1 MGIVIDPAQVV
12 IKVLSKVY
20 EYLKEDPR
28 VIRPGSVR
36 SFEFAVNDVMMRI
49 MLEGGVDYERFK
61 DIVTRVGIENLY
73 LSVETTNPD
82 EKRKILEEAFRRA
95 FEELESNEGETETAA
110 QVTGFNVDT
119 GNRFEGSSGRGRE
132 NDSERA
138 SRVSGNIGS
147 GFGSDYSAEEGREL
161 IVGRSLSAN
170 INERSGDARLDSLIS
185 TIYEILYSGVGTVNF
200 LNLAQLIN
208 MFVDPYA
215 NIVEKVQVLR
225 KMEPYLRNYGLLPS
239 DIRRSREGERVF
251 EALRNIV
258 RSAMSGMGQ
267 VKIVRF
273 TDIDK
278 YPTYVVSV
286 REYKVGDNYFDVDLQ
301 RTAMNLS
308 RKIMMHKLFTSR
320 DIVVKEYANV
330 KVIDIVLCLDVSGSM
345 RELSNGMPKIE
356 IAKDA
361 VAQYIHFLSRTSDKL
376 AMVLFN
382 FRADI
387 LWSLHPVRR
396 YWRQMIYMLK
406 YVYAGGGTNLANA
419 LERSREI
426 LTRSRSNS
434 KHVICVTDGRT
445 VNSSMCI
452 KEAVRL
458 RRGGTTISTIAI
470 GENSDDEL
478 LMRLS
483 KIGGGLFIKI
493 SSIHD
498 LGKALI
504 MDKLH
509 SM

>member
-1 MGIVIDPAQVV
+1 LSINIDPGYIVV
-12 IKVLSKVY
+12 RVLSKVY
-20 EYLKEDPR
+20 AYLQEDSR

-36 SFEFAVNDVMMRI
+36 SFESAVNDIMMRI
-49 MLEGGVDYERFK
+49 MLEGGVDYDKFK
-61 DIVTRVGIENLY
+61 ETVVRVGIENLY
-73 LSVETTNPD
+73 LSVETTNPED
-82 EKRKILEEAFRRA
+82 KKRVLEEAFERA
-95 FEELESNEGETETAA
+95 FEDLETRQSEVGPESLDQ
-110 QVTGFNVDT
+110 QVSGFNVGASDNFENVER
-119 GNRFEGSSGRGRE
+119 GNNDETENTSGS
-132 NDSERA
+132 
-138 SRVSGNIGS
+138 IGG
-147 GFGSDYSAEEGREL
+147 GFGSDLSAEESQDLTIGKTL
-161 IVGRSLSAN
+161 VAN
-170 INERSGDARLDSLIS
+170 VDERNKDAKLDSIIS
-185 TIYEILYSGVGTVNF
+185 TIYEILYGGVGTVNF

-208 MFVDPYA
+208 MFIDPYA
-215 NIVEKVQVLR
+215 NIVEKVQVLK
-225 KMEPYLRNYGLLPS
+225 KMEPYLRNYGLLPT

-251 EALRNIV
+251 EALRNVV
-258 RSAMSGMGQ
+258 RNAMSGMGQ

-286 REYKVGDNYFDVDLQ
+286 REYKIGDNYFDVDLQ
-301 RTAMNLS
+301 KTAMNLS
-308 RKIMMHKLFTSR
+308 RKTMMHKLFTNK

-330 KVIDIVLCLDVSGSM
+330 KTIDIVLCLDVSGSM

-361 VAQYIHFLSRTSDKL
+361 VAQYIEFLSKTNDRL

-382 FRADI
+382 FRADV
-387 LWSLHPVRR
+387 LWSLHQVRR
-396 YWRQMIYMLK
+396 YWQQMNYMLK

-419 LERSREI
+419 LERSREV
-426 LTRSRSNS
+426 LTRSRSSS

>member
-1 MGIVIDPAQVV
+1 MNIDPVQ
-12 IKVLSKVY
+12 IITKVLSKVY
-20 EYLKEDPR
+20 EYLREDFR

-36 SFEFAVNDVMMRI
+36 SFEAAASDIMMRI
-49 MLEGGVDYERFK
+49 LIEGGFDYDKFK
-61 DIVTRVGIENLY
+61 ETVIRVGIENLY
-73 LSVETTNPD
+73 LSVETSNPD
-82 EKRKILEEAFRRA
+82 DKRKVLEEAFERA
-95 FEELESNEGETETAA
+95 FEDAEKRQEKTEEASTQ
-110 QVTGFNVDT
+110 QVAGFNVSNGGEINENVERSDYESGT
-119 GNRFEGSSGRGRE
+119 GSISG
-132 NDSERA
+132 
-138 SRVSGNIGS
+138 
-147 GFGSDYSAEEGREL
+147 GFGAEYSAEEGQEL
-161 IVGRSLSAN
+161 QMGRSLVAN
-170 INERSGDARLDSLIS
+170 VDDHGKDAKLDSIIS
-185 TIYEILYSGVGTVNF
+185 TIYEILYGGVGTVNF

-208 MFVDPYA
+208 MFIDPYA
-215 NIVEKVQVLR
+215 NIVEKTKVLR
-225 KMEPYLRNYGLLPS
+225 KMEPYLRNYGLLPT
-239 DIRRSREGERVF
+239 DFRRNRDGERVF
-251 EALRNIV
+251 EALRNV
-258 RSAMSGMGQ
+258 VKNAMSGMGQ
-267 VKIVRF
+267 VKVVRF

-286 REYKVGDNYFDVDLQ
+286 REYKIGDNYFDVDLQ
-301 RTAMNLS
+301 KTAMNLS
-308 RKIMMHKLFTSR
+308 RKSIMHKLFTNK

-330 KVIDIVLCLDVSGSM
+330 KTIDIVLCLDVSGSM

-361 VAQYIHFLSRTSDKL
+361 VGQYIQFLSKTNDRL

-382 FRADI
+382 FRADV
-387 LWSLHPVRR
+387 LWGLHQVRR
-396 YWRQMIYMLK
+396 YWQQMNYMLK

-419 LERSREI
+419 LERSREV

-458 RRGGTTISTIAI
+458 RRGGATISTIAI

>member
-1 MGIVIDPAQVV
+1 MSINIDPGYIVV
-12 IKVLSKVY
+12 RVLSKVY
-20 EYLKEDPR
+20 AYLQEDSR

-36 SFEFAVNDVMMRI
+36 SFESAVNDIMMRI
-49 MLEGGVDYERFK
+49 MLEGGVDYDKFK
-61 DIVTRVGIENLY
+61 ETVVRVGIENLY
-73 LSVETTNPD
+73 LSVETTNPED
-82 EKRKILEEAFRRA
+82 KKRVLEEAFERA
-95 FEELESNEGETETAA
+95 FEDLETRQSEVGPESLDQ
-110 QVTGFNVDT
+110 QVSGFNVGASDNFENVER
-119 GNRFEGSSGRGRE
+119 GNNDETENTSGS
-132 NDSERA
+132 
-138 SRVSGNIGS
+138 IGG
-147 GFGSDYSAEEGREL
+147 GFGSDLSAEESQDLTIGKTL
-161 IVGRSLSAN
+161 VAN
-170 INERSGDARLDSLIS
+170 VDERNKGARLDSIIS
-185 TIYEILYSGVGTVNF
+185 TIYEILYGGVGTVNF

-208 MFVDPYA
+208 MFIDPYA
-215 NIVEKVQVLR
+215 NIVEKVQVLK
-225 KMEPYLRNYGLLPS
+225 KMEPYLRNYGLLPT

-251 EALRNIV
+251 EALRNVV
-258 RSAMSGMGQ
+258 RNAMSGMGQ

-286 REYKVGDNYFDVDLQ
+286 REYKIGDNYFDVDLQ
-301 RTAMNLS
+301 KTAMNLS
-308 RKIMMHKLFTSR
+308 RKTMMHKLFTNK

-330 KVIDIVLCLDVSGSM
+330 KTIDIVLCLDVSGSM

-361 VAQYIHFLSRTSDKL
+361 VAQYIEFLSKTNDRL

-382 FRADI
+382 FRADV
-387 LWSLHPVRR
+387 LWSLHQVRK
-396 YWRQMIYMLK
+396 YWQQMNYMLK

-419 LERSREI
+419 LERSREV
-426 LTRSRSNS
+426 LTRSRSSS

>member
-1 MGIVIDPAQVV
+1 MSSSIDPAQ
-12 IKVLSKVY
+12 IITRVLSKVY
-20 EYLKEDPR
+20 EYLQEDSR

-36 SFEFAVNDVMMRI
+36 SFEAAANDIMMRI
-49 MLEGGVDYERFK
+49 LIEGGVDYDRFK
-61 DIVTRVGIENLY
+61 ETVIRVGIENLY
-73 LSVETTNPD
+73 LSVETSNPD
-82 EKRKILEEAFRRA
+82 DKKRVLEEAFERA
-95 FEELESNEGETETAA
+95 FEDVERMQEEPGEESE
-110 QVTGFNVDT
+110 QQIVGFNV
-119 GNRFEGSSGRGRE
+119 NSGGEINGGENMERSDYERG
-132 NDSERA
+132 A
-138 SRVSGNIGS
+138 GNISG
-147 GFGSDYSAEEGREL
+147 GFGAEYSAEESQEL
-161 IVGRSLSAN
+161 SMSRSLIAN
-170 INERSGDARLDSLIS
+170 VDEHSKDAKLDSIIS
-185 TIYEILYSGVGTVNF
+185 TIYEILYGGVGTVNF

-208 MFVDPYA
+208 MFIDPYA
-215 NIVEKVQVLR
+215 NIVEKVKVLK
-225 KMEPYLRNYGLLPS
+225 KMEPYLRNYGLLPT
-239 DIRRSREGERVF
+239 DFRRSRDGERVF
-251 EALRNIV
+251 EALRNVV
-258 RSAMSGMGQ
+258 RNAMSGMGQ
-267 VKIVRF
+267 VKVVRF

-286 REYKVGDNYFDVDLQ
+286 REYKIGDSYFDVDLQ
-301 RTAMNLS
+301 KTAMNLS
-308 RKIMMHKLFTSR
+308 RKSMMHKVFTSK

-330 KVIDIVLCLDVSGSM
+330 KTIDIVLCLDVSGSM

-361 VAQYIHFLSRTSDKL
+361 VAQYIQFLSKTNDRL

-382 FRADI
+382 FRADV
-387 LWSLHPVRR
+387 LWGLHQVRR
-396 YWRQMIYMLK
+396 YWQQMNYMLK

-419 LERSREI
+419 LERSREV

-458 RRGGTTISTIAI
+458 RRSSTTISTIAI

>member
-1 MGIVIDPAQVV
+1 LVA
-12 IKVLSKVY
+12 
-20 EYLKEDPR
+20 
-28 VIRPGSVR
+28 
-36 SFEFAVNDVMMRI
+36 
-49 MLEGGVDYERFK
+49 
-61 DIVTRVGIENLY
+61 
-73 LSVETTNPD
+73 
-82 EKRKILEEAFRRA
+82 
-95 FEELESNEGETETAA
+95 
-110 QVTGFNVDT
+110 NVD
-119 GNRFEGSSGRGRE
+119 
-132 NDSERA
+132 ER
-138 SRVSGNIGS
+138 NK
-147 GFGSDYSAEEGREL
+147 
-161 IVGRSLSAN
+161 
-170 INERSGDARLDSLIS
+170 DARLDSIIS
-185 TIYEILYSGVGTVNF
+185 TIYEILYGGVGTVNF

-208 MFVDPYA
+208 MFIDPYA
-215 NIVEKVQVLR
+215 NIVEKVQVLK
-225 KMEPYLRNYGLLPS
+225 KMEPYLRNYGLLPT

-251 EALRNIV
+251 EALRNVV
-258 RSAMSGMGQ
+258 RNAMSGMGQ

-286 REYKVGDNYFDVDLQ
+286 REYKIGDNYFDVDLQ
-301 RTAMNLS
+301 KTAMNLS
-308 RKIMMHKLFTSR
+308 RKTMMHKLFTNK

-330 KVIDIVLCLDVSGSM
+330 KTIDIVLCLDVSGSM

-361 VAQYIHFLSRTSDKL
+361 VAQYIEFLSKTNDRL

-382 FRADI
+382 FRADV
-387 LWSLHPVRR
+387 LWSLHQVRR
-396 YWRQMIYMLK
+396 YWQQMNYMLK

-419 LERSREI
+419 LERSREV
-426 LTRSRSNS
+426 LTRSRSSS

>member
-1 MGIVIDPAQVV
+1 MSTNADPAQM
-12 IKVLSKVY
+12 ITRVLSKVY
-20 EYLKEDPR
+20 EYLQEDSR
-28 VIRPGSVR
+28 VVRPGSIR
-36 SFEFAVNDVMMRI
+36 SFEAAADDIMMRI
-49 MLEGGVDYERFK
+49 LIEGGVDYEKFK
-61 DIVTRVGIENLY
+61 ETITRVGIENLY
-73 LSVETTNPD
+73 LSVETSNPD
-82 EKRKILEEAFRRA
+82 DKKRVLEEAFERA
-95 FEELESNEGETETAA
+95 FEDIEKNQSEAEEPSMQ
-110 QVTGFNVDT
+110 QVAGFNVNNNGET
-119 GNRFEGSSGRGRE
+119 SEGENTEENYERGT
-132 NDSERA
+132 NN
-138 SRVSGNIGS
+138 VGS
-147 GFGSDYSAEEGREL
+147 GFGAEYSAEENQDL
-161 IVGRSLSAN
+161 SMSRSLIAN
-170 INERSGDARLDSLIS
+170 IDERNKDAKLDSIIS
-185 TIYEILYSGVGTVNF
+185 TIYEILYGGVGTVNF

-208 MFVDPYA
+208 MFIDPYV
-215 NIVEKVQVLR
+215 NIVEKVKVLR
-225 KMEPYLRNYGLLPS
+225 KMEPYLRNYGLLPT
-239 DIRRSREGERVF
+239 DFRRSKDGERMF
-251 EALRNIV
+251 EALRNVV
-258 RSAMSGMGQ
+258 RNAMSSMGQ

-301 RTAMNLS
+301 KTAMNLS
-308 RKIMMHKLFTSR
+308 RKTMMHKLFTNK

-330 KVIDIVLCLDVSGSM
+330 KTIDIVLCLDVSGSM
-345 RELSNGMPKIE
+345 RELSSGMPKIE

-361 VAQYIHFLSRTSDKL
+361 VSQYIQFLSKTNDRL

-382 FRADI
+382 FRADV
-387 LWSLHPVRR
+387 LWGLHQVRR
-396 YWRQMIYMLK
+396 YWQQMNYMLK

-419 LERSREI
+419 LERSREV
-426 LTRSRSNS
+426 LTRSKSNS

-445 VNSSMCI
+445 VNSSMCV

-458 RRGGTTISTIAI
+458 RRNGTTISTIAI

>member
-1 MGIVIDPAQVV
+1 MITR
-12 IKVLSKVY
+12 VLSKVY
-20 EYLKEDPR
+20 EYLQEDSR
-28 VIRPGSVR
+28 VVRPGSIR
-36 SFEFAVNDVMMRI
+36 SFEAAADDIMMRI
-49 MLEGGVDYERFK
+49 LIEGGVDYEKFK
-61 DIVTRVGIENLY
+61 ETITRVGIENLY
-73 LSVETTNPD
+73 LSVETSNPD
-82 EKRKILEEAFRRA
+82 DKKRVLEEAFERA
-95 FEELESNEGETETAA
+95 FEDIEKNQSETEEPSMQ
-110 QVTGFNVDT
+110 QVAGFNVNNNGET
-119 GNRFEGSSGRGRE
+119 SEGENTEENYERGT
-132 NDSERA
+132 NN
-138 SRVSGNIGS
+138 VGS
-147 GFGSDYSAEEGREL
+147 GFGAEYSAEENQDL
-161 IVGRSLSAN
+161 SMSRSLIAN
-170 INERSGDARLDSLIS
+170 IDERNKDAKLDSIIS
-185 TIYEILYSGVGTVNF
+185 TIYEILYGGVGTVNF

-208 MFVDPYA
+208 MFIDPYV
-215 NIVEKVQVLR
+215 NIVEKVKVLR
-225 KMEPYLRNYGLLPS
+225 KMEPYLRNYGLLPT
-239 DIRRSREGERVF
+239 DFRRSKDGERMF
-251 EALRNIV
+251 EALRNVV
-258 RSAMSGMGQ
+258 RNAMSSMGQ

-301 RTAMNLS
+301 KTAMNLS
-308 RKIMMHKLFTSR
+308 RKTMMHKLFTNK

-330 KVIDIVLCLDVSGSM
+330 KTIDIVLCLDVSGSM
-345 RELSNGMPKIE
+345 RELSSGMPKIE

-361 VAQYIHFLSRTSDKL
+361 VSQYIQFLSKTNDRL

-382 FRADI
+382 FRADV
-387 LWSLHPVRR
+387 LWGLHQVRR
-396 YWRQMIYMLK
+396 YWQQMNYMLK

-419 LERSREI
+419 LERSREV
-426 LTRSRSNS
+426 LTRSKSNS

-445 VNSSMCI
+445 VNSSMCV

-458 RRGGTTISTIAI
+458 RRNGTTISTIAI

>member
-1 MGIVIDPAQVV
+1 LSTNIDPAQIVV
-12 IKVLSKVY
+12 KVLSKVY
-20 EYLKEDPR
+20 EYLREDSR
-28 VIRPGSVR
+28 VVRPGSVR
-36 SFEFAVNDVMMRI
+36 SFEAAANDIMMRI
-49 MLEGGVDYERFK
+49 LLEGGVDYDRFK
-61 DIVTRVGIENLY
+61 ETVIRVGIENLY
-73 LSVETTNPD
+73 LSVETFNPD
-82 EKRKILEEAFRRA
+82 EKRRVLEEAFERA
-95 FEELESNEGETETAA
+95 FEDFEMRQGEAESEESSGQQVAGFNVNNEGEFERGEGEESNER
-110 QVTGFNVDT
+110 
-119 GNRFEGSSGRGRE
+119 GNSFGG
-132 NDSERA
+132 
-138 SRVSGNIGS
+138 
-147 GFGSDYSAEEGREL
+147 GFGSEYSAEENQDMM
-161 IVGRSLSAN
+161 ISRSLVSN
-170 INERSGDARLDSLIS
+170 VDERSKDAKLDSIIS
-185 TIYEILYSGVGTVNF
+185 TIYEILYGGVGTVNF

-208 MFVDPYA
+208 MFVDAYA
-215 NIVEKVQVLR
+215 NIIEKVEVLK
-225 KMEPYLRNYGLLPS
+225 KMEPYLRNYGLLPTEL
-239 DIRRSREGERVF
+239 RRSRDGEKVF
-251 EALRNIV
+251 EALRNVV
-258 RSAMSGMGQ
+258 RNAMSGMGQ

-286 REYKVGDNYFDVDLQ
+286 REYKIGDNYFDVDLQ
-301 RTAMNLS
+301 KTAMNLS
-308 RKIMMHKLFTSR
+308 RKTMMHKVFTNK

-330 KVIDIVLCLDVSGSM
+330 KTIDIVLCLDVSGSM

-361 VAQYIHFLSRTSDKL
+361 VAQYIQFLSKTNDRL

-382 FRADI
+382 FRADV
-387 LWSLHPVRR
+387 LWSLHQVRR
-396 YWRQMIYMLK
+396 YWRQMNYMLK

-419 LERSREI
+419 LERSREV
-426 LTRSRSNS
+426 LTRSKSSS

>member
-1 MGIVIDPAQVV
+1 LSINIDPGYIVV
-12 IKVLSKVY
+12 RVLSKVY
-20 EYLKEDPR
+20 AYLQEDSR

-36 SFEFAVNDVMMRI
+36 SFESAVNDIMMRI
-49 MLEGGVDYERFK
+49 MLEGGVDYDKFK
-61 DIVTRVGIENLY
+61 ETVVRVGIENLY
-73 LSVETTNPD
+73 LSVETTNPED
-82 EKRKILEEAFRRA
+82 KKRVLEEAFERA
-95 FEELESNEGETETAA
+95 FEDLETRQSEVGPESLDQ
-110 QVTGFNVDT
+110 QVSGFNVGASDNFENVER
-119 GNRFEGSSGRGRE
+119 GNNDETENTSGS
-132 NDSERA
+132 
-138 SRVSGNIGS
+138 IGG
-147 GFGSDYSAEEGREL
+147 GFGSDLSAEESQDLTIGKTL
-161 IVGRSLSAN
+161 VAN
-170 INERSGDARLDSLIS
+170 VDERNKDARLDSIIS
-185 TIYEILYSGVGTVNF
+185 TIYEILYGGVGTVNF

-208 MFVDPYA
+208 MFIDPYA
-215 NIVEKVQVLR
+215 NIVEKVQVLK
-225 KMEPYLRNYGLLPS
+225 KMEPYLRNYGLLPT

-251 EALRNIV
+251 EALRNVV
-258 RSAMSGMGQ
+258 RNAMSGMGQ

-286 REYKVGDNYFDVDLQ
+286 REYKIGDNYFDVDLQ
-301 RTAMNLS
+301 KTAMNLS
-308 RKIMMHKLFTSR
+308 RKTMMHKLFTNK

-330 KVIDIVLCLDVSGSM
+330 KTIDIVLCLDVSGSM

-361 VAQYIHFLSRTSDKL
+361 VAQYIEFLSKTNDRL

-382 FRADI
+382 FRADV
-387 LWSLHPVRR
+387 LWSLHQVRR
-396 YWRQMIYMLK
+396 YWQQMNYMLK

-419 LERSREI
+419 LERSREV
-426 LTRSRSNS
+426 LTRSRSSS

>member
-1 MGIVIDPAQVV
+1 LSINIDPGYIVV
-12 IKVLSKVY
+12 RVLSKVY
-20 EYLKEDPR
+20 AYLQEDSR

-36 SFEFAVNDVMMRI
+36 SFESAVNDIMMRI
-49 MLEGGVDYERFK
+49 MLEGGVDYDKFK
-61 DIVTRVGIENLY
+61 ETVVRVGIENLY
-73 LSVETTNPD
+73 LSVETTNPED
-82 EKRKILEEAFRRA
+82 KKRVLEEAFERA
-95 FEELESNEGETETAA
+95 FEDLETRQSEVGPESLDQ
-110 QVTGFNVDT
+110 QVSGFNVGASDNFENVER
-119 GNRFEGSSGRGRE
+119 GNNDETE
-132 NDSERA
+132 NT
-138 SRVSGNIGS
+138 SGNIGG
-147 GFGSDYSAEEGREL
+147 GFGSDLSAEESQDLTIGKTL
-161 IVGRSLSAN
+161 VTN
-170 INERSGDARLDSLIS
+170 VDERNKDARLDSIIS
-185 TIYEILYSGVGTVNF
+185 TIYEILYGGVGTVNF

-208 MFVDPYA
+208 MFIDPYA
-215 NIVEKVQVLR
+215 NIVEKVQVLK
-225 KMEPYLRNYGLLPS
+225 KMEPYLRNYGLLPT

-251 EALRNIV
+251 EALRNVV
-258 RSAMSGMGQ
+258 RNAMSGMGQ

-286 REYKVGDNYFDVDLQ
+286 REYKIGDNYFDVDLQ
-301 RTAMNLS
+301 KTAMNLS
-308 RKIMMHKLFTSR
+308 RKTMMHKLFTNK

-330 KVIDIVLCLDVSGSM
+330 KTIDIVLCLDVSGSM

-361 VAQYIHFLSRTSDKL
+361 VAQYIEFLSKTNDRL

-382 FRADI
+382 FRADV
-387 LWSLHPVRR
+387 LWSLHQVRR
-396 YWRQMIYMLK
+396 YWQQMNYMLK

-419 LERSREI
+419 LERSREV
-426 LTRSRSNS
+426 LTRSRSSS

>member
-1 MGIVIDPAQVV
+1 MIVR
-12 IKVLSKVY
+12 VLSKVY
-20 EYLKEDPR
+20 AYLQEDSR

-36 SFEFAVNDVMMRI
+36 SFESAVNDIMMRI
-49 MLEGGVDYERFK
+49 MLEGGVDYDKFK
-61 DIVTRVGIENLY
+61 ETVVRVGIENLY
-73 LSVETTNPD
+73 LSVETTNPED
-82 EKRKILEEAFRRA
+82 KKRVLEEAFERA
-95 FEELESNEGETETAA
+95 FEDLETRQSEVGPESLDQ
-110 QVTGFNVDT
+110 QVSGFNVGTSDNFENVER
-119 GNRFEGSSGRGRE
+119 GNNDETENTSGS
-132 NDSERA
+132 
-138 SRVSGNIGS
+138 IGG
-147 GFGSDYSAEEGREL
+147 GFGSDLSAEESQDLTIGKTL
-161 IVGRSLSAN
+161 VTN
-170 INERSGDARLDSLIS
+170 VDERNKDARLDSIIS
-185 TIYEILYSGVGTVNF
+185 TIYEILYGGVGTVNF

-208 MFVDPYA
+208 MFIDPYA
-215 NIVEKVQVLR
+215 NIVEKVQVLK
-225 KMEPYLRNYGLLPS
+225 KMEPYLRNYGLLPT

-251 EALRNIV
+251 EALRNVV
-258 RSAMSGMGQ
+258 RNAMSGMGQ

-286 REYKVGDNYFDVDLQ
+286 REYKIGDNYFDVDLQ
-301 RTAMNLS
+301 KTAMNLS
-308 RKIMMHKLFTSR
+308 RKTMMHKLFTNK

-330 KVIDIVLCLDVSGSM
+330 KTIDIVLCLDVSGSM

-361 VAQYIHFLSRTSDKL
+361 VAQYIEFLSKTNDRL

-382 FRADI
+382 FRADV
-387 LWSLHPVRR
+387 LWSLHQVRR
-396 YWRQMIYMLK
+396 YWQQMNYMLK

-419 LERSREI
+419 LERSREV
-426 LTRSRSNS
+426 LTRSRSSS

>member
-1 MGIVIDPAQVV
+1 
-12 IKVLSKVY
+12 
-20 EYLKEDPR
+20 
-28 VIRPGSVR
+28 
-36 SFEFAVNDVMMRI
+36 MMRI
-49 MLEGGVDYERFK
+49 MLEGGVDYDKFK
-61 DIVTRVGIENLY
+61 ETVVRVGIENLY
-73 LSVETTNPD
+73 LSVETTNPED
-82 EKRKILEEAFRRA
+82 KKRVLEEAFERA
-95 FEELESNEGETETAA
+95 FEDLETRQSEVGPESLDQ
-110 QVTGFNVDT
+110 QVSGFNVGASDNFENVER
-119 GNRFEGSSGRGRE
+119 GNNDETENTSGS
-132 NDSERA
+132 
-138 SRVSGNIGS
+138 IGG
-147 GFGSDYSAEEGREL
+147 GFGSDLSAEESQDLTIGKTL
-161 IVGRSLSAN
+161 VAN
-170 INERSGDARLDSLIS
+170 VDERNKDARLDSIIS
-185 TIYEILYSGVGTVNF
+185 TIYEILYGGVGTVNF

-208 MFVDPYA
+208 MFIDPYA
-215 NIVEKVQVLR
+215 NIVEKVQVLK
-225 KMEPYLRNYGLLPS
+225 KMEPYLRNYGLLPT

-251 EALRNIV
+251 EALRNVV
-258 RSAMSGMGQ
+258 RNAMSGMGQ

-286 REYKVGDNYFDVDLQ
+286 REYKIGDNYFDVDLQ
-301 RTAMNLS
+301 KTAMNLS
-308 RKIMMHKLFTSR
+308 RKTMMHKLFTNK

-330 KVIDIVLCLDVSGSM
+330 KTIDIVLCLDVSGSM

-361 VAQYIHFLSRTSDKL
+361 VAQYIEFLSKTNDRL

-382 FRADI
+382 FRADV
-387 LWSLHPVRR
+387 LWSLHQVRR
-396 YWRQMIYMLK
+396 YWQQMNYMLK

-419 LERSREI
+419 LERSREV
-426 LTRSRSNS
+426 LTRSRSSS

>member
-1 MGIVIDPAQVV
+1 MVV
-12 IKVLSKVY
+12 RVLSKVY
-20 EYLKEDPR
+20 AYLQEDSR

-36 SFEFAVNDVMMRI
+36 SFESAVNDIMMRI
-49 MLEGGVDYERFK
+49 MLEGGVDYDKFK
-61 DIVTRVGIENLY
+61 ETVVRVGIENLY
-73 LSVETTNPD
+73 LSVETTNPED
-82 EKRKILEEAFRRA
+82 KKRVLEEAFERA
-95 FEELESNEGETETAA
+95 FEDLETRQSEVGPESLDQ
-110 QVTGFNVDT
+110 QVSGFNVGASDNFENVER
-119 GNRFEGSSGRGRE
+119 GNNDETENTSGS
-132 NDSERA
+132 
-138 SRVSGNIGS
+138 IGG
-147 GFGSDYSAEEGREL
+147 GFGSDLSAEESQDLTIGKTL
-161 IVGRSLSAN
+161 VAN
-170 INERSGDARLDSLIS
+170 VDERNKDARLDSIIS
-185 TIYEILYSGVGTVNF
+185 TIYEILYGGVGTVNF

-208 MFVDPYA
+208 MFIDPYA
-215 NIVEKVQVLR
+215 NIVEKVQVLK
-225 KMEPYLRNYGLLPS
+225 KMEPYLRNYGLLPT

-251 EALRNIV
+251 EALRNVV
-258 RSAMSGMGQ
+258 RNAMSGMGQ

-286 REYKVGDNYFDVDLQ
+286 REYKIGDNYFDVDLQ
-301 RTAMNLS
+301 KTAMNLS
-308 RKIMMHKLFTSR
+308 RKTMMHKLFTNK

-330 KVIDIVLCLDVSGSM
+330 KTIDIVLCLDVSGSM

-361 VAQYIHFLSRTSDKL
+361 VAQYIEFLSKTNDRL

-382 FRADI
+382 FRADV
-387 LWSLHPVRR
+387 LWSLHQVRR
-396 YWRQMIYMLK
+396 YWQQMNYMLK

-419 LERSREI
+419 LERSREV
-426 LTRSRSNS
+426 LTRSRSSS

>member
-1 MGIVIDPAQVV
+1 MSINIDPGYIVV
-12 IKVLSKVY
+12 RVLSKVY
-20 EYLKEDPR
+20 AYLQEDSR

-36 SFEFAVNDVMMRI
+36 SFESAVNDIMMRI
-49 MLEGGVDYERFK
+49 MLEGGVDYDKFK
-61 DIVTRVGIENLY
+61 ETVVRVGIENLY
-73 LSVETTNPD
+73 LSVETTNPED
-82 EKRKILEEAFRRA
+82 KKRVLEEAFERA
-95 FEELESNEGETETAA
+95 FEDLETRQSEVGPESLDQ
-110 QVTGFNVDT
+110 QVSGFNVGASDNFENVER
-119 GNRFEGSSGRGRE
+119 GNNDETENTSGS
-132 NDSERA
+132 
-138 SRVSGNIGS
+138 IGG
-147 GFGSDYSAEEGREL
+147 GFGSDLSAEESQDLTIGKTL
-161 IVGRSLSAN
+161 VAN
-170 INERSGDARLDSLIS
+170 ADERNKDARLDSIIS
-185 TIYEILYSGVGTVNF
+185 TIYEILYGGVGTVNF

-208 MFVDPYA
+208 MFIDPYA
-215 NIVEKVQVLR
+215 NIVEKVQVLK
-225 KMEPYLRNYGLLPS
+225 KMEPYLRNYGLLPT

-251 EALRNIV
+251 EALRNVV
-258 RSAMSGMGQ
+258 RNAMSGMGQ

-286 REYKVGDNYFDVDLQ
+286 REYKIGDNYFDVDLQ
-301 RTAMNLS
+301 KTAMNLS
-308 RKIMMHKLFTSR
+308 RKTMMHKLFTNK

-330 KVIDIVLCLDVSGSM
+330 KTIDIVLCLDVSGSM

-361 VAQYIHFLSRTSDKL
+361 VAQYIEFLSKTNDRL

-382 FRADI
+382 FRADV
-387 LWSLHPVRR
+387 LWSLHQVRR
-396 YWRQMIYMLK
+396 YWQQMNYMLK

-419 LERSREI
+419 LERSREV
-426 LTRSRSNS
+426 LTRSRSSS

>member
-1 MGIVIDPAQVV
+1 LSADVDPGRIV

-20 EYLKEDPR
+20 EYLQEDSR
-28 VIRPGSVR
+28 VLRSGSVR
-36 SFEFAVNDVMMRI
+36 SFESALNDIMMRI
-49 MLEGGVDYERFK
+49 ILEGGVDYENFK
-61 DIVTRVGIENLY
+61 ETVTRVGIENLY
-73 LSVETTNPD
+73 LSVETVNPD
-82 EKRKILEEAFRRA
+82 DKRRVLEEAFGRA
-95 FEELESNEGETETAA
+95 FEDLERMPIGGGEEVNDQQVVGFNTSNEGEE
-110 QVTGFNVDT
+110 GGEMG
-119 GNRFEGSSGRGRE
+119 GNESEGEANASS
-132 NDSERA
+132 SI
-138 SRVSGNIGS
+138 SG
-147 GFGSDYSAEEGREL
+147 GFGSDYSAEENQEL
-161 IVGRSLSAN
+161 MISKSLVNNAD
-170 INERSGDARLDSLIS
+170 EHGKDAKIDSIIS
-185 TIYEILYSGVGTVNF
+185 TIYEILYGGVGTVNF

-215 NIVEKVQVLR
+215 NIIEKTQVLK
-225 KMEPYLRNYGLLPS
+225 KMEPYLRNYGLLS
-239 DIRRSREGERVF
+239 TEARRGRDGERVF
-251 EALRNIV
+251 EALRNVV
-258 RSAMSGMGQ
+258 RNAMSGMGQ

-278 YPTYVVSV
+278 YPTYVVSI
-286 REYKVGDNYFDVDLQ
+286 REYRVGDNYFDVDLQ
-301 RTAMNLS
+301 KTAMNLS
-308 RKIMMHKLFTSR
+308 RKTMMHKIFTNR

-330 KVIDIVLCLDVSGSM
+330 KTIDIVLCLDVSGSM

-361 VAQYIHFLSRTSDKL
+361 ITQYIQFLSKTNDRL
-376 AMVLFN
+376 AMILFN
-382 FRADI
+382 FRADV
-387 LWSLHPVRR
+387 LWSLHQVRR
-396 YWRQMIYMLK
+396 YWRHMNYMLK

-419 LERSREI
+419 LERSREV
-426 LTRSRSNS
+426 LTRSKSNS
-434 KHVICVTDGRT
+434 RHVICVTDGRT

-452 KEAVRL
+452 KEAIRL
-458 RRGGTTISTIAI
+458 RRGSATISTIAV

>member
-1 MGIVIDPAQVV
+1 LSINIDPGYIVV
-12 IKVLSKVY
+12 RVLSKVY
-20 EYLKEDPR
+20 AYLQEDSR

-36 SFEFAVNDVMMRI
+36 SFESAVNDIMMRI
-49 MLEGGVDYERFK
+49 MLEGGVDYDKFK
-61 DIVTRVGIENLY
+61 ETVVRVGIENLY
-73 LSVETTNPD
+73 LSVETTNPED
-82 EKRKILEEAFRRA
+82 KKRVLEEAFERA
-95 FEELESNEGETETAA
+95 FEDLETRQSEVGPESLDQ
-110 QVTGFNVDT
+110 QVSGFNVGTSDNFENVER
-119 GNRFEGSSGRGRE
+119 GNNDETENTSGS
-132 NDSERA
+132 
-138 SRVSGNIGS
+138 IGG
-147 GFGSDYSAEEGREL
+147 GFGSDLSAEESQDLTIGKTL
-161 IVGRSLSAN
+161 VAN
-170 INERSGDARLDSLIS
+170 VDERNKDARLDSIIS
-185 TIYEILYSGVGTVNF
+185 TIYEILYGGVGTVNF

-208 MFVDPYA
+208 MFIDPYA
-215 NIVEKVQVLR
+215 NIVEKVQVLK
-225 KMEPYLRNYGLLPS
+225 KMEPYLRNYGLLPT

-251 EALRNIV
+251 EALRNVV
-258 RSAMSGMGQ
+258 RNAMSGMGQ

-286 REYKVGDNYFDVDLQ
+286 REYKIGDNYFDVDLQ
-301 RTAMNLS
+301 KTAMNLS
-308 RKIMMHKLFTSR
+308 RKTMMHKLFTNK

-330 KVIDIVLCLDVSGSM
+330 KTIDIVLCLDVSGSM

-361 VAQYIHFLSRTSDKL
+361 VAQYIEFLSKTNDRL

-382 FRADI
+382 FRADV
-387 LWSLHPVRR
+387 LWSLHQVRR
-396 YWRQMIYMLK
+396 YWQQMNYMLK

-419 LERSREI
+419 LERSREV
-426 LTRSRSNS
+426 LTRSRSSS

>member
-1 MGIVIDPAQVV
+1 MSINIDPGYIVV
-12 IKVLSKVY
+12 RVLSKVY
-20 EYLKEDPR
+20 AYLQEDSR

-36 SFEFAVNDVMMRI
+36 SFESAVNDIMMRI
-49 MLEGGVDYERFK
+49 MLEGGVDYDKFK
-61 DIVTRVGIENLY
+61 ETVVRVGIENLY
-73 LSVETTNPD
+73 LSVETTNPED
-82 EKRKILEEAFRRA
+82 KKRVLEEAFERA
-95 FEELESNEGETETAA
+95 FEDLETRQSEVGPESLDQ
-110 QVTGFNVDT
+110 QVSGFNVGASDNFENVER
-119 GNRFEGSSGRGRE
+119 GNNDETENTSGS
-132 NDSERA
+132 
-138 SRVSGNIGS
+138 IGG
-147 GFGSDYSAEEGREL
+147 GFGSDLSAEESQDLTIGKTL
-161 IVGRSLSAN
+161 VAN
-170 INERSGDARLDSLIS
+170 VDERNKDARLDSIIS
-185 TIYEILYSGVGTVNF
+185 TIYEILYGGVGTVNF

-208 MFVDPYA
+208 MFIDPYA
-215 NIVEKVQVLR
+215 NIVEKVQVLK
-225 KMEPYLRNYGLLPS
+225 KMEPYLRNYGLLPT

-251 EALRNIV
+251 EALRNVV
-258 RSAMSGMGQ
+258 RNAMSGMGQ

-286 REYKVGDNYFDVDLQ
+286 REYKIGDNYFDVDLQ
-301 RTAMNLS
+301 KTAMNLS
-308 RKIMMHKLFTSR
+308 RKTMMHKLFTNK

-330 KVIDIVLCLDVSGSM
+330 KTIDIVLCLDVSGSM

-361 VAQYIHFLSRTSDKL
+361 VAQYIEFLSKTNDRL

-382 FRADI
+382 FRADV
-387 LWSLHPVRR
+387 LWSLHQVRR
-396 YWRQMIYMLK
+396 YWQQMNYMLK

-419 LERSREI
+419 LERSREVLI
-426 LTRSRSNS
+426 RSRSSS

>member
-1 MGIVIDPAQVV
+1 
-12 IKVLSKVY
+12 
-20 EYLKEDPR
+20 EDSR

-36 SFEFAVNDVMMRI
+36 SFESAVNDIMMRI
-49 MLEGGVDYERFK
+49 MLEGGVDYDKFK
-61 DIVTRVGIENLY
+61 ETVVRVGIENLY
-73 LSVETTNPD
+73 LSVETTNPED
-82 EKRKILEEAFRRA
+82 KKRVLEEAFERA
-95 FEELESNEGETETAA
+95 FEDLETRQSEVGPESLDQ
-110 QVTGFNVDT
+110 QVSGFNVGASDNFENVER
-119 GNRFEGSSGRGRE
+119 GNNDETENTSGS
-132 NDSERA
+132 
-138 SRVSGNIGS
+138 IGG
-147 GFGSDYSAEEGREL
+147 GFGSDLSAEESQDLTIGKTL
-161 IVGRSLSAN
+161 VAN
-170 INERSGDARLDSLIS
+170 VDERNKDARLDSIIS
-185 TIYEILYSGVGTVNF
+185 TIYEILYGGVGTVNF

-208 MFVDPYA
+208 MFIDPYA
-215 NIVEKVQVLR
+215 NIVEKVQVLK
-225 KMEPYLRNYGLLPS
+225 KMEPYLRNYGLLPT

-251 EALRNIV
+251 EALRNVV
-258 RSAMSGMGQ
+258 RNAMSGMGQ

-286 REYKVGDNYFDVDLQ
+286 REYKIGDNYFDVDLQ
-301 RTAMNLS
+301 KTAMNLS
-308 RKIMMHKLFTSR
+308 RKTMMHKLFTNK

-330 KVIDIVLCLDVSGSM
+330 KTIDIVLCLDVSGSM

-361 VAQYIHFLSRTSDKL
+361 VAQYIEFLSKTNDRL

-382 FRADI
+382 FRADV
-387 LWSLHPVRR
+387 LWSLHQVRR
-396 YWRQMIYMLK
+396 YWQQMNYMLK

-419 LERSREI
+419 LERSREV
-426 LTRSRSNS
+426 LTRSRSSS

>member
-1 MGIVIDPAQVV
+1 LSINIDPGYIVV
-12 IKVLSKVY
+12 RVLSKVY
-20 EYLKEDPR
+20 AYLQEDSR

-36 SFEFAVNDVMMRI
+36 SFESAVNDIMMRI
-49 MLEGGVDYERFK
+49 MLEGGVDYDKFK
-61 DIVTRVGIENLY
+61 ETVVRVGIENLY
-73 LSVETTNPD
+73 LSVETTNPED
-82 EKRKILEEAFRRA
+82 KKRVLEEAFERA
-95 FEELESNEGETETAA
+95 FEDLETRQSEVGPESLDQ
-110 QVTGFNVDT
+110 QVSGFNVGTSDNFENAEK
-119 GNRFEGSSGRGRE
+119 GN
-132 NDSERA
+132 NDETKS
-138 SRVSGNIGS
+138 VSGSIGG
-147 GFGSDYSAEEGREL
+147 GFGSDLSAEESQDLTIGKTL
-161 IVGRSLSAN
+161 VTN
-170 INERSGDARLDSLIS
+170 VDERNKDARLDSIIS
-185 TIYEILYSGVGTVNF
+185 TIYEILYGGVGTVNF

-208 MFVDPYA
+208 MFIDPYA
-215 NIVEKVQVLR
+215 NIVEKVQVLK
-225 KMEPYLRNYGLLPS
+225 KMEPYLRNYGLLPT

-251 EALRNIV
+251 EALRNVV
-258 RSAMSGMGQ
+258 RNAMSGMGQ

-286 REYKVGDNYFDVDLQ
+286 REYKIGDNYFDVDLQ
-301 RTAMNLS
+301 KTAMNLS
-308 RKIMMHKLFTSR
+308 RKTMMHKLFTNK

-330 KVIDIVLCLDVSGSM
+330 KTIDIVLCLDVSGSM

-361 VAQYIHFLSRTSDKL
+361 VAQYIEFLSKTNDRL

-382 FRADI
+382 FRADV
-387 LWSLHPVRR
+387 LWSLHQVRR
-396 YWRQMIYMLK
+396 YWQQMNYMLK

-419 LERSREI
+419 LERSREV
-426 LTRSRSNS
+426 LTRSRSSS

>member
-1 MGIVIDPAQVV
+1 LSINIDPGYIVV
-12 IKVLSKVY
+12 RVLSKVY
-20 EYLKEDPR
+20 AYLQEDSR

-36 SFEFAVNDVMMRI
+36 SFESAVNDIMMRI
-49 MLEGGVDYERFK
+49 MLEGGVDYDKFK
-61 DIVTRVGIENLY
+61 ETVVRVGIENLY
-73 LSVETTNPD
+73 LSVETTNPED
-82 EKRKILEEAFRRA
+82 KKRVLEEAFERA
-95 FEELESNEGETETAA
+95 FEDLETRQSEVGPESLDQ
-110 QVTGFNVDT
+110 QVSGFNVGASDNFENVER
-119 GNRFEGSSGRGRE
+119 GNNDETENISGS
-132 NDSERA
+132 
-138 SRVSGNIGS
+138 IGG
-147 GFGSDYSAEEGREL
+147 GFGSDLSAEESQDLTIGKTL
-161 IVGRSLSAN
+161 VAN
-170 INERSGDARLDSLIS
+170 VDERNKDARLDSIIS
-185 TIYEILYSGVGTVNF
+185 TIYEILYGGVGTVNF

-208 MFVDPYA
+208 MFIDPYA
-215 NIVEKVQVLR
+215 NIVEKVQVLK
-225 KMEPYLRNYGLLPS
+225 KMEPYLRNYGLLPT
-239 DIRRSREGERVF
+239 DIRKSREGEKVF
-251 EALRNIV
+251 EALRNVV
-258 RSAMSGMGQ
+258 RNAMSGMGQ

-286 REYKVGDNYFDVDLQ
+286 REYKIGDNYFDVDLQ
-301 RTAMNLS
+301 KTAMNLS
-308 RKIMMHKLFTSR
+308 RKTMMHKLFTNK

-330 KVIDIVLCLDVSGSM
+330 KTIDIVLCLDVSGSM

-361 VAQYIHFLSRTSDKL
+361 VAQYIEFLSKTNDRL

-382 FRADI
+382 FRADV
-387 LWSLHPVRR
+387 LWSLHQVRR
-396 YWRQMIYMLK
+396 YWQQMNYMLK

-419 LERSREI
+419 LERSREV
-426 LTRSRSNS
+426 LTRSRSSS

>member
-1 MGIVIDPAQVV
+1 LSTNADPAQM
-12 IKVLSKVY
+12 ITRVLSKVY
-20 EYLKEDPR
+20 EYLQEDSR
-28 VIRPGSVR
+28 VVRPGSIR
-36 SFEFAVNDVMMRI
+36 SFEAAADDIMMRI
-49 MLEGGVDYERFK
+49 LIEGGVDYEKFK
-61 DIVTRVGIENLY
+61 ETITRVGIENLY
-73 LSVETTNPD
+73 LSVETSNPD
-82 EKRKILEEAFRRA
+82 DKKRVLEEAFERA
-95 FEELESNEGETETAA
+95 FEDIEKNQSETEEPSMQ
-110 QVTGFNVDT
+110 QVAGFNVNNNGET
-119 GNRFEGSSGRGRE
+119 SEGENTEENYERGT
-132 NDSERA
+132 NN
-138 SRVSGNIGS
+138 VGS
-147 GFGSDYSAEEGREL
+147 GFGAEYSAEENQDL
-161 IVGRSLSAN
+161 SMSRSLIAN
-170 INERSGDARLDSLIS
+170 IDERNKDAKLDSIIS
-185 TIYEILYSGVGTVNF
+185 TIYEILYGGVGTVNF

-208 MFVDPYA
+208 MFIDPYV
-215 NIVEKVQVLR
+215 NIVEKVKVLR
-225 KMEPYLRNYGLLPS
+225 KMEPYLRNYGLLPT
-239 DIRRSREGERVF
+239 DFRRSKDGERMF
-251 EALRNIV
+251 EALRNVV
-258 RSAMSGMGQ
+258 RNAMSSMGQ

-301 RTAMNLS
+301 KTAMNLS
-308 RKIMMHKLFTSR
+308 RKTMMHKLFTNK

-330 KVIDIVLCLDVSGSM
+330 KTIDIVLCLDVSGSM
-345 RELSNGMPKIE
+345 RELSSGMPKIE

-361 VAQYIHFLSRTSDKL
+361 VSQYIQFLSKTNDRL

-382 FRADI
+382 FRADV
-387 LWSLHPVRR
+387 LWGLHQVRR
-396 YWRQMIYMLK
+396 YWQQMNYMLK

-419 LERSREI
+419 LERSREV
-426 LTRSRSNS
+426 LTRSKSNS

-445 VNSSMCI
+445 VNSSMCV

-458 RRGGTTISTIAI
+458 RRNGTTISTIAI

>member
-1 MGIVIDPAQVV
+1 MSINIDPGYIVV
-12 IKVLSKVY
+12 RVLSKVY
-20 EYLKEDPR
+20 AYLQEDSR

-36 SFEFAVNDVMMRI
+36 SFESAVNDIMMRI
-49 MLEGGVDYERFK
+49 MLEGGVDYDKFK
-61 DIVTRVGIENLY
+61 ETVIRVGIENLY
-73 LSVETTNPD
+73 LSVETTNPED
-82 EKRKILEEAFRRA
+82 KKRVLEEAFERA
-95 FEELESNEGETETAA
+95 FEDLETRQSEVGPESLDQ
-110 QVTGFNVDT
+110 QVSGFNVGASDNFENVER
-119 GNRFEGSSGRGRE
+119 GNNDETENTSGS
-132 NDSERA
+132 
-138 SRVSGNIGS
+138 IGG
-147 GFGSDYSAEEGREL
+147 GFGSDLSAEESQDLTIGKTL
-161 IVGRSLSAN
+161 VAN
-170 INERSGDARLDSLIS
+170 VDERNKDARLDSIIS
-185 TIYEILYSGVGTVNF
+185 TIYEILYGGVGTVNF

-208 MFVDPYA
+208 MFIDPYA
-215 NIVEKVQVLR
+215 NIVEKVQVLK
-225 KMEPYLRNYGLLPS
+225 KMEPYLRNYGLLPT

-251 EALRNIV
+251 EALRNVV
-258 RSAMSGMGQ
+258 RNAMSGMGQ

-286 REYKVGDNYFDVDLQ
+286 REYKIGDNYFDVDLQ
-301 RTAMNLS
+301 KTAMNLS
-308 RKIMMHKLFTSR
+308 RKTMMHKLFTNK

-330 KVIDIVLCLDVSGSM
+330 KTIDIVLCLDVSGSM

-361 VAQYIHFLSRTSDKL
+361 VAQYIEFLSKTNDRL

-382 FRADI
+382 FRADV
-387 LWSLHPVRR
+387 LWSLHQVRR
-396 YWRQMIYMLK
+396 YWQQMNYMLK

-419 LERSREI
+419 LERSREV
-426 LTRSRSNS
+426 LTRSRSSS

>member
-1 MGIVIDPAQVV
+1 MSTNADPAQM
-12 IKVLSKVY
+12 ITRVLSKVY
-20 EYLKEDPR
+20 EYLQEDSR
-28 VIRPGSVR
+28 VVRPGSIR
-36 SFEFAVNDVMMRI
+36 SFEAAADDIMMRI
-49 MLEGGVDYERFK
+49 LIEGGVDYEKFK
-61 DIVTRVGIENLY
+61 ETITRVGIENLY
-73 LSVETTNPD
+73 LSVETSNPD
-82 EKRKILEEAFRRA
+82 DKKRVLEEAFERA
-95 FEELESNEGETETAA
+95 FEDIEKNQSETEEPSMQ
-110 QVTGFNVDT
+110 QVAGFNVNNNGET
-119 GNRFEGSSGRGRE
+119 SEGENTEENYERGT
-132 NDSERA
+132 NN
-138 SRVSGNIGS
+138 VGS
-147 GFGSDYSAEEGREL
+147 GFGAEYSAEENQDL
-161 IVGRSLSAN
+161 SMSRSLIAN
-170 INERSGDARLDSLIS
+170 IDERNKDAKLDSIIS
-185 TIYEILYSGVGTVNF
+185 TIYEILYGGVGTVNF

-208 MFVDPYA
+208 MFIDPYV
-215 NIVEKVQVLR
+215 NIVEKVKVLR
-225 KMEPYLRNYGLLPS
+225 KMEPYLRNYGLLPT
-239 DIRRSREGERVF
+239 DFRRSKDGERMF
-251 EALRNIV
+251 EALRNVV
-258 RSAMSGMGQ
+258 RNAMSSMGQ

-301 RTAMNLS
+301 KTAMNLS
-308 RKIMMHKLFTSR
+308 RKTMMHKLFTNK

-330 KVIDIVLCLDVSGSM
+330 KTIDIVLCLDVSGSM
-345 RELSNGMPKIE
+345 RELSSGMPKIE

-361 VAQYIHFLSRTSDKL
+361 VSQYIQFLSKTNDRL

-382 FRADI
+382 FRADV
-387 LWSLHPVRR
+387 LWGLHQVRR
-396 YWRQMIYMLK
+396 YWQQMNYMLK

-419 LERSREI
+419 LERSREV
-426 LTRSRSNS
+426 LTRSKSNS

-445 VNSSMCI
+445 VNSSMCV

-458 RRGGTTISTIAI
+458 RRNGTTISTIAI

>member
-1 MGIVIDPAQVV
+1 MSINIDPGYIVV
-12 IKVLSKVY
+12 RVLSKVY
-20 EYLKEDPR
+20 AYLQEDSR

-36 SFEFAVNDVMMRI
+36 SFESAVNDIMMRI
-49 MLEGGVDYERFK
+49 MLEGGVDYDKFK
-61 DIVTRVGIENLY
+61 ETVVRVGIENLY
-73 LSVETTNPD
+73 LSVETTNPED
-82 EKRKILEEAFRRA
+82 KKRVLEEAFERA
-95 FEELESNEGETETAA
+95 FEDLETRQSEVGPESLDQ
-110 QVTGFNVDT
+110 QVSGFNVGASDNFENVER
-119 GNRFEGSSGRGRE
+119 GNNDETENTSGS
-132 NDSERA
+132 
-138 SRVSGNIGS
+138 IGG
-147 GFGSDYSAEEGREL
+147 GFGSDLSAEESQDLTIGKTL
-161 IVGRSLSAN
+161 VAN
-170 INERSGDARLDSLIS
+170 VDERNKDARLDSIIS
-185 TIYEILYSGVGTVNF
+185 TIYEILYGGVGTVNF

-208 MFVDPYA
+208 MFIDPYA
-215 NIVEKVQVLR
+215 NIVEKVQVLK
-225 KMEPYLRNYGLLPS
+225 KMEPYLRNYGLLPT

-251 EALRNIV
+251 EALRNVV
-258 RSAMSGMGQ
+258 RNAMSGMGQ

-286 REYKVGDNYFDVDLQ
+286 REYKIGDNYFDVDLQ
-301 RTAMNLS
+301 KTAMNLS
-308 RKIMMHKLFTSR
+308 RKTMMHKLFTNK

-330 KVIDIVLCLDVSGSM
+330 KTIDIVLCLDVSGSM

-361 VAQYIHFLSRTSDKL
+361 VAQYIEFLSKTNDRL

-382 FRADI
+382 FRADV
-387 LWSLHPVRR
+387 LWSLHQVRR
-396 YWRQMIYMLK
+396 YWQQMNYMLK

-419 LERSREI
+419 LERSREV
-426 LTRSRSNS
+426 LTRSRSSS

>member
-1 MGIVIDPAQVV
+1 LSINIDPGYIVV
-12 IKVLSKVY
+12 RVLSKVY
-20 EYLKEDPR
+20 AYLQEDSR

-36 SFEFAVNDVMMRI
+36 SFESAVNDIMMRI
-49 MLEGGVDYERFK
+49 MLEGGVDYDKFK
-61 DIVTRVGIENLY
+61 ETVVRVGIENLY
-73 LSVETTNPD
+73 LSVETTNPED
-82 EKRKILEEAFRRA
+82 KKRVLEEAFERA
-95 FEELESNEGETETAA
+95 FEDLETRQSEVGPESLDQ
-110 QVTGFNVDT
+110 QVSGFNVGASDNFENVER
-119 GNRFEGSSGRGRE
+119 GNNDETENISGS
-132 NDSERA
+132 
-138 SRVSGNIGS
+138 IGG
-147 GFGSDYSAEEGREL
+147 GFGSDLSAEESQDLTIGKTL
-161 IVGRSLSAN
+161 VAN
-170 INERSGDARLDSLIS
+170 VDERNKDARLDSIIS
-185 TIYEILYSGVGTVNF
+185 TIYEILYGGVGTVNF

-208 MFVDPYA
+208 MFIDPYA
-215 NIVEKVQVLR
+215 NIVEKVQVLK
-225 KMEPYLRNYGLLPS
+225 KMEPYLRNYGLLPT

-251 EALRNIV
+251 EALRNVV
-258 RSAMSGMGQ
+258 RNAMSGMGQ

-286 REYKVGDNYFDVDLQ
+286 REYKIGDNYFDVDLQ
-301 RTAMNLS
+301 KTAMNLS
-308 RKIMMHKLFTSR
+308 RKTMMHKLFTNK

-330 KVIDIVLCLDVSGSM
+330 KTIDIVLCLDVSGSM

-361 VAQYIHFLSRTSDKL
+361 VAQYIEFLSKTNDRL

-382 FRADI
+382 FRADV
-387 LWSLHPVRR
+387 LWSLHQVRR
-396 YWRQMIYMLK
+396 YWQQMNYMLK

-419 LERSREI
+419 LERSREV
-426 LTRSRSNS
+426 LTRSRSSS

>member
-1 MGIVIDPAQVV
+1 LSINIDPGYIVV
-12 IKVLSKVY
+12 RVLSKVY
-20 EYLKEDPR
+20 AYLQEDSR

-36 SFEFAVNDVMMRI
+36 SFESAVNDIMMRI
-49 MLEGGVDYERFK
+49 MLEGGVDYDKFK
-61 DIVTRVGIENLY
+61 ETVVRVGIENLY
-73 LSVETTNPD
+73 LSVETTNPED
-82 EKRKILEEAFRRA
+82 KKRVLEEAFERA
-95 FEELESNEGETETAA
+95 FEDLETRQSEVGPESLDQ
-110 QVTGFNVDT
+110 QVSGFNVGASDNFENVER
-119 GNRFEGSSGRGRE
+119 GNNDETENTSGS
-132 NDSERA
+132 
-138 SRVSGNIGS
+138 IGG
-147 GFGSDYSAEEGREL
+147 GFGSDLSAEESQDLTIGKTL
-161 IVGRSLSAN
+161 VTN
-170 INERSGDARLDSLIS
+170 VDERNKDARLDSIIS
-185 TIYEILYSGVGTVNF
+185 TIYEILYGGVGTVNF

-208 MFVDPYA
+208 MFIDPYA
-215 NIVEKVQVLR
+215 NIVEKVQVLK
-225 KMEPYLRNYGLLPS
+225 KMEPYLRNYGLLPT

-251 EALRNIV
+251 EALRNVV
-258 RSAMSGMGQ
+258 RNAMSGMGQ

-286 REYKVGDNYFDVDLQ
+286 REYKIGDNYFDVDLQ
-301 RTAMNLS
+301 KTAMNLS
-308 RKIMMHKLFTSR
+308 RKTMMHKLFTNK

-330 KVIDIVLCLDVSGSM
+330 KTIDIVLCLDVSGSM

-361 VAQYIHFLSRTSDKL
+361 VAQYIEFLSKTNDRL

-382 FRADI
+382 FRADV
-387 LWSLHPVRR
+387 LWSLHQVRR
-396 YWRQMIYMLK
+396 YWHQMNYMLK

-419 LERSREI
+419 LERSREV
-426 LTRSRSNS
+426 LTRSRSSS

>member
-1 MGIVIDPAQVV
+1 MGENVDPAQV
-12 IKVLSKVY
+12 ITRVLSKVY
-20 EYLKEDPR
+20 GYLQVDSR
-28 VIRPGSVR
+28 VVRPGSVR
-36 SFEFAVNDVMMRI
+36 SFEAAASDIMMRI
-49 MLEGGVDYERFK
+49 LLEGGVDYDKFK
-61 DIVTRVGIENLY
+61 DTVTRIGIENLY
-73 LSVETTNPD
+73 LSVETSNPD
-82 EKRKILEEAFRRA
+82 DKKRVLEEAFERA
-95 FEELESNEGETETAA
+95 FEDIERKHGEPEEDQAMQQMTGFNAGNEGELSEGENTEESNERST
-110 QVTGFNVDT
+110 
-119 GNRFEGSSGRGRE
+119 
-132 NDSERA
+132 
-138 SRVSGNIGS
+138 GNIGG
-147 GFGSDYSAEEGREL
+147 GFGAEYSTEENQEFMTS
-161 IVGRSLSAN
+161 RSMITNVDEHSK
-170 INERSGDARLDSLIS
+170 DAKLDSIIS
-185 TIYEILYSGVGTVNF
+185 TIYEILYGGVGTVNF

-208 MFVDPYA
+208 MFIDPYS
-215 NIVEKVQVLR
+215 NIMEKSKVLR
-225 KMEPYLRNYGLLPS
+225 KMEPYLRNYGLLPM
-239 DIRRSREGERVF
+239 DLRRSREGERMF
-251 EALRNIV
+251 EALRNVV
-258 RSAMSGMGQ
+258 RNAMSGMGQ
-267 VKIVRF
+267 VKIVKF

-308 RKIMMHKLFTSR
+308 RKTMMHKVFTNK

-330 KVIDIVLCLDVSGSM
+330 KTIDIVLCLDVSGSM

-361 VAQYIHFLSRTSDKL
+361 VTQYIQFLSKANDRL
-376 AMVLFN
+376 AMILFN
-382 FRADI
+382 FRADV
-387 LWSLHPVRR
+387 LWGLHQVRR
-396 YWRQMIYMLK
+396 YWQQMNYMLK

-419 LERSREI
+419 LERSRDV

-452 KEAVRL
+452 KEAVKL
-458 RRGGTTISTIAI
+458 RRSGTTISTIAI

-509 SM
+509 SI

>member
-1 MGIVIDPAQVV
+1 MSINIDPGYIVV
-12 IKVLSKVY
+12 RVLSKVY
-20 EYLKEDPR
+20 AYLQEDSR

-36 SFEFAVNDVMMRI
+36 SFESAVNDIMMRI
-49 MLEGGVDYERFK
+49 MLEGGVDYDKFK
-61 DIVTRVGIENLY
+61 ETVVRVGIENLY
-73 LSVETTNPD
+73 LSVETTNPED
-82 EKRKILEEAFRRA
+82 KKRVLEEAFERA
-95 FEELESNEGETETAA
+95 FEDLETRQSEVGPESLDQ
-110 QVTGFNVDT
+110 QVSGFNVGASDNFENVER
-119 GNRFEGSSGRGRE
+119 GNNDETENTSGS
-132 NDSERA
+132 
-138 SRVSGNIGS
+138 IGG
-147 GFGSDYSAEEGREL
+147 GFGSDLSAEESQDLTIGKTL
-161 IVGRSLSAN
+161 VAN
-170 INERSGDARLDSLIS
+170 VDERNKDAKLDSIIS
-185 TIYEILYSGVGTVNF
+185 TIYEILYGGVGTVNF

-208 MFVDPYA
+208 MFIDPYA
-215 NIVEKVQVLR
+215 NIVEKVQVLK
-225 KMEPYLRNYGLLPS
+225 KMEPYLRNYGLLPT

-251 EALRNIV
+251 EALRNVV
-258 RSAMSGMGQ
+258 RNAMSGMGQ

-286 REYKVGDNYFDVDLQ
+286 REYKIGDNYFDVDLQ
-301 RTAMNLS
+301 KTAMNLS
-308 RKIMMHKLFTSR
+308 RKTMMHKLFTNK

-330 KVIDIVLCLDVSGSM
+330 KTIDIVLCLDVSGSM

-361 VAQYIHFLSRTSDKL
+361 VAQYIEFLSKTNDRL

-382 FRADI
+382 FRADV
-387 LWSLHPVRR
+387 LWSLHQVRR
-396 YWRQMIYMLK
+396 YWQQMNYMLK

-419 LERSREI
+419 LERSREV
-426 LTRSRSNS
+426 LTRSRSSS